1 MSENYLEIC
10 IYTVPVALN
19 LRTITSQRVI
29 TFKTMRIVYLDI
41 QLNYLYTNIIIL
53 NSACQCFL
61 QDTLVLSV
69 ACLYLYHKL
78 VVDVGCSLHTSHI
91 QSTFRYY
98 SKTCLKQTLY

>member
-1 MSENYLEIC
+1 MSENYLDIC
-10 IYTVPVALN
+10 IYTVSVALN
-19 LRTITSQRVI
+19 LGTITSQWVI
-29 TFKTMRIVYLDI
+29 TFKMTRIVYLDI
-41 QLNYLYTNIIIL
+41 KLHYLYTCIIIL

-78 VVDVGCSLHTSHI
+78 VVDVDCLLRMSHI

-98 SKTCLKQTLY
+98 KPDYYTNE